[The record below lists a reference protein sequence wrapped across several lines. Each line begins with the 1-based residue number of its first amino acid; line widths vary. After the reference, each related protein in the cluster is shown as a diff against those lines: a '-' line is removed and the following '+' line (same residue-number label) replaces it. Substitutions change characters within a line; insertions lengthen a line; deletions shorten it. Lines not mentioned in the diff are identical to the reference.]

1 MNYIQQTYN
10 VLHDGWRYL
19 VGTIII
25 FGFWQIIGAIP
36 LMIALGIKMVN
47 GTSIEDATDITQM
60 SALLG
65 KNLFLF
71 LMLITFVFGL
81 IGVILSA
88 KFLHKQSFVHLTTAR
103 KKIDWKRF
111 WFIFI
116 IWGVFSAGTTF
127 LSFYLA
133 PVDYVYNLNLQ
144 PFIILCILVI
154 LFIPL
159 QTSFEEY
166 LFRGYLMQGLGVSTR
181 HKNFPFILL
190 YIVISVLLFIAI
202 NQLFSIGLL
211 FKWIY
216 VLITTIL
223 FVVILNVESFNSK
236 MSTNE
241 NNVLFKLFNRKST
254 PLIITSIGF
263 GLLHG
268 FNPEVDKLGPIMM
281 VFYIGT
287 GLVLGIMT
295 LMDDGLELALGFH
308 AANNM
313 FTALLVT
320 SDWSALQTDA
330 LLTYTADPEKMA
342 VSEIVLPVL
351 IVYPLLLLLLSKKY
365 GWTNWKDK
373 LFGKVTPPPK
383 EDYKIIE

>member
-25 FGFWQIIGAIP
+25 FSFWQIIGAIP
-36 LMIALGIKMVN
+36 LMIALGIKMAN
-47 GTSIEDATDITQM
+47 GTSLADATDITQM
-60 SALLG
+60 SSLLG

-71 LMLITFVFGL
+71 LMLITFVSGL
-81 IGVILSA
+81 LGVILSS
-88 KFLHKQSFVHLTTAR
+88 KVLHKQSFLHLTTAR
-103 KKIDWKRF
+103 KKIDWNRF

-116 IWGVFSAGTTF
+116 IWGIFSVGTTF

-133 PVDYVYNLNLQ
+133 PEDYVYNLNVQ
-144 PFIILCILVI
+144 PFIILCIIVI

-166 LFRGYLMQGLGVSTR
+166 LFRGYLMQGIGVLV
-181 HKNFPFILL
+181 KNRWVPLL
-190 YIVISVLLFIAI
+190 
-202 NQLFSIGLL
+202 
-211 FKWIY
+211 
-216 VLITTIL
+216 
-223 FVVILNVESFNSK
+223 
-236 MSTNE
+236 
-241 NNVLFKLFNRKST
+241 
-254 PLIITSIGF
+254 ITSIGF